1 MTPDL
6 NASLSRRGLTFPWQV
21 TAWLSWPNGR
31 SFLYSDIYS
40 SAKNF
45 WKKSVALKN
54 GGRWTKYQP
63 LALTFSIFLVK
74 TMQEHPVNH
83 VRCQRLI
90 PASKAQDL
98 KGLISCNLTSSNRKG
113 QKKRQGV
120 HCARGTILEGSHEGD
135 RPKYWITGL
144 ECSNVLGAKQ
154 TRSLMWKDISQ
165 LVCSD
170 RHCTSSPHRP
180 GNHTY
185 WQANSQLA
193 EVL

>member
-1 MTPDL
+1 MAYLFCILTYIRVQRIFEKEKKCRAETWL
-6 NASLSRRGLTFPWQV
+6 NASVVDMILKFECCTQKWRQINKISAISTYFFNFSCQTYARTSSQSCPVSASYSRLKTSKDSFHAIWQV
-21 TAWLSWPNGR
+21 A
-31 SFLYSDIYS
+31 
-40 SAKNF
+40 
-45 WKKSVALKN
+45 
-54 GGRWTKYQP
+54 
-63 LALTFSIFLVK
+63 
-74 TMQEHPVNH
+74 
-83 VRCQRLI
+83 
-90 PASKAQDL
+90 
-98 KGLISCNLTSSNRKG
+98 NRKG

-120 HCARGTILEGSHEGD
+120 HCAQGTILEGSHEGD

-144 ECSNVLGAKQ
+144 ECSNMLGAQQ
-154 TRSLMWKDISQ
+154 TRALMWKDISQ